1 MKRTARCPRLTGLLI
16 AFTLLG
22 ASVAGCSSDG
32 SSDSTSTRSAADAPQ
47 AARERS
53 SSGSDVGAAADSL
66 TSSVDG
72 RVVDLTDPGS
82 RKTPASVISTGTV
95 ALRSTDVAQARFDVQ
110 KVVDRYRG
118 EVTQEQTDTDDEG
131 EIRRSRLVVRI
142 PTADFV
148 AAKKDLEEAA
158 DLISSDSAT
167 DDVTT
172 EVIDIEARLRVQRRS
187 VARIA
192 TLLDRAQSISDI
204 VAIEGQLSRRQAVL
218 GSLER
223 QQAYLADQTAMSTI
237 TVSLE
242 RTKEKVVE
250 KQKEQEETG
259 FLAGLHAG
267 WDGLTTVAVGLA
279 TVVGVL
285 LPFLVVFL
293 VLLVPGWPLAR
304 WLRRRRTTSA
314 PAEA

>member
-1 MKRTARCPRLTGLLI
+1 
-16 AFTLLG
+16 
-22 ASVAGCSSDG
+22 
-32 SSDSTSTRSAADAPQ
+32 
-47 AARERS
+47 
-53 SSGSDVGAAADSL
+53 
-66 TSSVDG
+66 
-72 RVVDLTDPGS
+72 
-82 RKTPASVISTGTV
+82 VISTGTV

-142 PTADFV
+142 PTTDFV

-192 TLLDRAQSISDI
+192 TLLDRAQSIRDI

-242 RTKEKVVE
+242 RTREKVVE
-250 KQKEQEETG
+250 KKKEQEETG

-304 WLRRRRTTSA
+304 WLRRRRTTPA